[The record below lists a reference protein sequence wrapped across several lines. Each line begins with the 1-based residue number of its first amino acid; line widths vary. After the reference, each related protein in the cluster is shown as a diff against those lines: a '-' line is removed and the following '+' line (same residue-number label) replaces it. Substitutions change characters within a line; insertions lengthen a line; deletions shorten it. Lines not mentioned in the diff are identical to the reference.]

1 MKRYLLFVVFIML
14 CICGFA
20 KEPQRPTSY
29 NYQRG
34 LEALFNDYD
43 TQKALDYL
51 NKELKDNPKCGY
63 TYAWIAS
70 IRLNQEE
77 FGRAMTCANSAIK
90 YIPKN
95 DKEYVGWIYS
105 VRAKIYSSLNDTA
118 AAIKDYSQAIKVDP
132 SNYKYYRDRADL
144 YFFTNQLALAEADY
158 QKMLKFNDNEAII
171 QAYMGI
177 GRNFKEQDKDE
188 SAIEYFTKV
197 ITLYGDEYSSAYS
210 FRAESELK
218 LKRYEEA
225 VNDIVKAL
233 EIDNDNKAY
242 YMLIQ
247 LSEPQA
253 IELMQQKLK
262 LQTIFNPNSPVWHY
276 YAGIFAEA
284 NKNYKEAIAAYKKA
298 NAIGHDKQVD
308 ERIAS
313 CYEDLGDYKSALH
326 YINYAID
333 MDSTDANDYYSRAN
347 YYAELY
353 QIDKSIEDMSHY
365 IELSPKSSYGYYRRG
380 WWKHLAGLCEE
391 AIEDFNLSKA
401 IDQTYSYT
409 YDGMARC
416 YLRLGDTIK
425 AKAECRK
432 MLLYDTIPNGSS
444 CAYFAYYILGENEK
458 AVEWI
463 EKVLKNDSTQNYD
476 AACVYSLLGDT
487 VKALFY
493 LEKSLKNGFVRFHH
507 LEIDEDLDNIRL
519 LPSYLRLVDEYRQK
533 VLQNIESIPVENSEA
548 QRVVEIPFSK
558 ANGVTKVDCTINN
571 LPLNFVFDTGASDV
585 TISQVEANFMF
596 KNGYLSDKD
605 VIGSQRYQTADG
617 NISVGTTINLKQ
629 INFGGLEL
637 TNVRAS
643 VVKSQSAPLLLGQSI
658 LQRLGKIEID
668 NEKRVLKIT
677 TR

>member
-1 MKRYLLFVVFIML
+1 MRRYLLFFAFIML
-14 CICGFA
+14 CFCGFA
-20 KEPQRPTSY
+20 KDPQRPTSY

-90 YIPKN
+90 YLPKN
-95 DKEYVGWIYS
+95 DREYVSWIYS
-105 VRAKIYSSLNDTA
+105 VRAKIYANLKDTT

-144 YFFTNQLALAEADY
+144 YFFTKQLALADADY

-188 SAIEYFTKV
+188 TAIEYFTKV
-197 ITLYGDEYSSAYS
+197 ITLYGDEYSSAFS

-225 VNDIVKAL
+225 VSDIVKAL
-233 EIDNDNKAY
+233 EIDDDNKAF
-242 YMLIQ
+242 YMLIR
-247 LSEPQA
+247 LDASDA
-253 IELMQQKLK
+253 VELMRQKIK
-262 LQTIFNPNSPVWHY
+262 LQTVFMPNQPIWYY
-276 YAGIFAEA
+276 YAAIFEEA
-284 NKNYKEAIAAYKKA
+284 NKNYKEAIVAYKKA
-298 NAIGHDKQVD
+298 NSIGHDKRVD

-313 CYEDLGDYKSALH
+313 CYEDLGDYNSALQ
-326 YINYAID
+326 YINYAIET
-333 MDSTDANDYYSRAN
+333 DSSDASDYYSRAN
-347 YYAELY
+347 FYAELY
-353 QIDKSIEDMSHY
+353 QIDKSIEDMSRY
-365 IELSPKSSYGYYRRG
+365 IELEPKSSYGYYRRG
-380 WWKHLAGLCEE
+380 WWKHLAGRCEE

-401 IDQTYSYT
+401 IDQTYTYT

-425 AKAECRK
+425 AKEEYKK
-432 MLLYDTIPNGSS
+432 MLTFDTIPNSSS
-444 CAYFAYYILGENEK
+444 CAYFAYYVLGENGK
-458 AVEWI
+458 AVEWV
-463 EKVLKNDSTQNYD
+463 EKVLKEDSTQNYD
-476 AACVYSLLGDT
+476 AACVYSLVGDT
-487 VKALFY
+487 TKALFY
-493 LEKSLKNGFVRFHH
+493 LEKALNNGFVSFHH
-507 LEIDEDLDNIRL
+507 IEIDEDLDNIRY
-519 LPSYLRLVDEYRQK
+519 LPSYIRLIDEYKQK
-533 VLQNIESIPVENSEA
+533 VLQNIEPASEQQSSS
-548 QRVVEIPFSK
+548 QRVVEIPFTA

-571 LPLNFVFDTGASDV
+571 LSLNFVFDTGASDV

-643 VVKSQSAPLLLGQSI
+643 VVRNQNAPLLLGQSV